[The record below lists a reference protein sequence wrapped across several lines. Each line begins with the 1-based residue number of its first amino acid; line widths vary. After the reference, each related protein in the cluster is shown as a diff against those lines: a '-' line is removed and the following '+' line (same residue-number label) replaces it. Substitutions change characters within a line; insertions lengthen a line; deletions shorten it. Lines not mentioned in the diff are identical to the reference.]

1 MNIYN
6 FPDTLIL
13 KISKYTYDV
22 SNIMYILYDNSI
34 DKYIIRGIKLF
45 KRTYKST
52 NYSFECDSTTYLRD
66 FIIML
71 FGNKS
76 NINYSFYNYDNL
88 PTTSDEITY
97 DFLEDNDDKIYELSN
112 EITILNKKQ
121 LKHHLIML
129 THILNDNQ

>member
-1 MNIYN
+1 
-6 FPDTLIL
+6 
-13 KISKYTYDV
+13 
-22 SNIMYILYDNSI
+22 
-34 DKYIIRGIKLF
+34 
-45 KRTYKST
+45 
-52 NYSFECDSTTYLRD
+52 
-66 FIIML
+66 ML